1 MDNMVPPMGEN
12 AMVSGEWMN
21 KFTGEVVTVRD
32 SIIDGDNMLIITNK
46 GHIDMRDFSD
56 NYIQASDTLY
66 DEKGNIIGHED
77 INIKDF
83 QVVTPKMIQDAE
95 KAKKD
100 FNNEFMNIDEFITEE
115 PDESD
120 TITNIVIEKPNQLKE
135 YDVDIIEKP
144 AGNPV
149 SVNYDIIDKVFK
161 KISTAPQIK
170 IDLEWEDFPKE
181 QINTLIN
188 YLDID
193 INEIASYILHKY
205 INNDIN
211 DIIITC
217 INRKITI

>member
-1 MDNMVPPMGEN
+1 MVPPMGSN
-12 AMVSGEWMN
+12 AMVSGDWMN
-21 KFTGEVVTVRD
+21 KITGEVVTVRD

-56 NYIQASDTLY
+56 NYIQASEDLY
-66 DEKGNIIGHED
+66 DEKGNIIGHQD
-77 INIKDF
+77 VDIKDF

-95 KAKKD
+95 KAKRD
-100 FNNEFMNIDEFITEE
+100 FNNEFMNIDEFVNNNI
-115 PDESD
+115 DNES
-120 TITNIVIEKPNQLKE
+120 ITNITVDKPNQIKE
-135 YDVDIIEKP
+135 CDIVETHEVKP
-144 AGNPV
+144 VIKNFIK
-149 SVNYDIIDKVFK
+149 NYDIINKVFN
-161 KISTAPQIK
+161 KISSKPQIK
-170 IDLEWEDFPKE
+170 IDLDWDDFPKE

-193 INEIASYILHKY
+193 INDIASYILSKY

>member
-56 NYIQASDTLY
+56 NYIQASDALY
-66 DEKGNIIGHED
+66 DERGNIIGRED
-77 INIKDF
+77 IDIKDF

-100 FNNEFMNIDEFITEE
+100 FNNEFMNIDEFITEA
-115 PDESD
+115 PDEAD
-120 TITNIVIEKPNQLKE
+120 TITNIVTEKPNQLKE
-135 YDVDIIEKP
+135 HDIIERP
-144 AGNPV
+144 AEKAV

-161 KISTAPQIK
+161 KINTVPQIK
-170 IDLEWEDFPKE
+170 IDLEWDDFPKE

-193 INEIASYILHKY
+193 INDIASYILNKY

-217 INRKITI
+217 INRKIIIK

>member
-1 MDNMVPPMGEN
+1 MDNMVPPMGSN
-12 AMVSGEWMN
+12 AMVSGDWMN
-21 KFTGEVVTVRD
+21 KITGEVVTVRD

-56 NYIQASDTLY
+56 NYIQASEDLY
-66 DEKGNIIGHED
+66 DEKGNIIGHQD
-77 INIKDF
+77 VDIKDF

-95 KAKKD
+95 KAKRD
-100 FNNEFMNIDEFITEE
+100 FNNEFMNIDEFVNNNI
-115 PDESD
+115 DNES
-120 TITNIVIEKPNQLKE
+120 ITNITVDKPNQIKE
-135 YDVDIIEKP
+135 CDIVETHEVKP
-144 AGNPV
+144 IIK
-149 SVNYDIIDKVFK
+149 NYDIIDKVFN
-161 KISTAPQIK
+161 KISSKPQIK
-170 IDLEWEDFPKE
+170 IDLDWDDFPKE

-193 INEIASYILHKY
+193 INDIASYILSKY

>member
-66 DEKGNIIGHED
+66 DEKGNIIGRED

-115 PDESD
+115 PDKSD
-120 TITNIVIEKPNQLKE
+120 IITNIVTEKPNQLKE